1 MGHHSFLTSELIQ
14 CSQGILFGE
23 NTPKLPAPP
32 LLAFDEIIDI
42 DLKGGKYGRGYAV
55 ARKDLSSMSW
65 VFESHFYRDPVM
77 PGTMM
82 IEGLLQLAGFC
93 GAFAGGRGK
102 GRAARVDDIRFL
114 AEVTPE
120 DKEITYRIDILRCT
134 ADHTLLVAEGS
145 AMARGTARA
154 TAGKLWVYAHQES
167 RISGN

>member
-1 MGHHSFLTSELIQ
+1 
-14 CSQGILFGE
+14 
-23 NTPKLPAPP
+23 
-32 LLAFDEIIDI
+32 LAFDEIVDI

-134 ADHTLLVAEGS
+134 ADHTLLVAEGR